1 MVLLTFKS
9 KSEITKL
16 TWKSIK
22 VWKRLDVTFCLL
34 SHGNVPLKLFSDG
47 SKNGLIKTPSFISR
61 SWQTSFS
68 LNQFC
73 CYCLVSEQILRVR
86 NFYLSVSAS
95 QTIILFLENRF
106 HSPGHG
112 GRPQLRLSRVLL
124 SLHSPIHSLCLT
136 LTSSK
141 PHFASQILHG
151 AHSV

>member
-47 SKNGLIKTPSFISR
+47 SKNGLIKTPPFTSR

-73 CYCLVSEQILRVR
+73 CYCTSFRTDSPCSKL
-86 NFYLSVSAS
+86 LSISAS

-136 LTSSK
+136 LTSLK